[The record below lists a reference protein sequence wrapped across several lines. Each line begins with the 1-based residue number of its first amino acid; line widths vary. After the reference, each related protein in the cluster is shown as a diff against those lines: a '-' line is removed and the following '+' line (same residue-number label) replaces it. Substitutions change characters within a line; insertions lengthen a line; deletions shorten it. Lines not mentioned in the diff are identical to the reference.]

1 MALPALHSPPPP
13 SWRTIQGPFH
23 NVYAI
28 KQVSAIL
35 IRAILAIRIFIAK
48 ITMTIIFMVNVTKV
62 TIAIMAMVIIAI
74 LASFMLSPPLQPW
87 IDYSSFFCPEA
98 KAAEGRWIY

>member
-28 KQVSAIL
+28 KQVSAML
-35 IRAILAIRIFIAK
+35 IMDIMAIRIFVAI
-48 ITMTIIFMVNVTKV
+48 ITMTMANITMVI
-62 TIAIMAMVIIAI
+62 IAIMAMA
-74 LASFMLSPPLQPW
+74 
-87 IDYSSFFCPEA
+87 
-98 KAAEGRWIY
+98 